1 MWPFRKK
8 TRQRRVEVHDS
19 LPARMRETFARF
31 RQAGGLPALAV
42 AVAFY
47 AVAGLLDVFPIDPV
61 PYRPGQY
68 VPEPI
73 RARVAFKRPDP
84 YLLEDEYDRIKS
96 ATPATF
102 RLNTSLVTDQIIPTL
117 RKLPNRLRA
126 ATQPS
131 TEDENLRKAFALSSD
146 AAVREFWEALAEV
159 DRARYE
165 RSVEAL
171 KDKLMLT
178 CIVPHA
184 QAVEQ
189 RKRAATKVVLTH
201 PLGRT
206 TIDIE
211 DLISLQ
217 KPERISHR
225 AGVLAQA
232 FDPAIQVYI
241 RAYLLNVLSGNDA
254 TYLYDGEATEKTIS
268 AAIALLSSA
277 PPEHVFEHFRA
288 GDVLA
293 PASGADGSTGWDIQG
308 LSEQHYRLLQAE
320 RAKYVEIQQQTA
332 PWRARLRIVGRAM
345 LLALLIAALCL
356 YVLRYQPHL
365 ARQLGKG
372 LKLAMTLAVM
382 LAIAKLVVHGLEWNV
397 HAAVL
402 PVLMASMIVTI
413 ALGRRFALTIG
424 TAMAVLVTL
433 QMRAPLPVLI
443 VLISGALAGVFPLD
457 EVRTRTKLV
466 RVSCFSAIVVLAAVW
481 AVNLSMNVPWRFAL
495 IDGLWGAGM
504 ALLAGF
510 LVQGVLP
517 MVEKSFSV
525 ATSMTLLEWCDAS
538 RPLLKRLAMEAPG
551 TYNHSLQLGAICE
564 AAAETIGAR
573 GLLARVG
580 AYYHDIGKINKPT
593 YFVENESGGGSRHA
607 KLSPAM
613 SLLIIIGH
621 VKDGLEM
628 AREYGLPEVLH
639 EFITTHHGTTL
650 VQYFYKAAAE
660 QRKEGSDRA
669 PDEVEFRYPGP
680 KPRRK
685 ETAILMLADASES
698 SVRAMSEPT
707 PGRIEN
713 QVHTMISRRLM
724 DGQLDECDLTLKEV
738 HQIEMS
744 IIKSLCSIFHSRIA
758 YPTPPGETPSA
769 AEMDGERQAAR
780 QEARREEEA
789 AAHQA
794 NPDQDQPA
802 PMPSAAMNPAQ
813 QFPAPTDLPAE

>member
-8 TRQRRVEVHDS
+8 TRQRRVEVRDS
-19 LPARMRETFARF
+19 LPARIHDIYARF
-31 RQAGGLPALAV
+31 RQGGGLPALAV
-42 AVAFY
+42 AVGFY
-47 AVAGLLDVFPIDPV
+47 AVVLLLDVFPADPV

-68 VPEPI
+68 VPEPV
-73 RARVAFKRPDP
+73 RSRVAFKRPDP
-84 YLLEDEYDRIKS
+84 YLLEDEYDRIRS

-102 RLNTSLVTDQIIPTL
+102 RLNATLVTDQIIPTL
-117 RKLPNRLRA
+117 RKLPDRLRA

-131 TEDENLRKAFALSSD
+131 TTDQALRKKFALSGD
-146 AAVREFWEALAEV
+146 QAVREFWNVLSEV
-159 DRARYE
+159 DRAGFE
-165 RSVEAL
+165 QSVDTL
-171 KDKLMLT
+171 KDKLMVT
-178 CIVPHA
+178 CIVPPG

-189 RKRAATKVVLTH
+189 RKRAATRVILTH

-211 DLISLQ
+211 DMISLQ

-225 AGVLAQA
+225 AGVLAQV
-232 FDPAIQVYI
+232 FDPALQVYV
-241 RAYLLNVLSGNDA
+241 RAYLLNVLSGDEA
-254 TYLYDGEATEKTIS
+254 TYLYDGEATEKTIA
-268 AAIALLSSA
+268 AAIAALSEA
-277 PPEHVFEHFRA
+277 PPEHVFEHFQV
-288 GDVLA
+288 GEVLA
-293 PASGADGSTGWDIQG
+293 PASGADGSTGWAIQG
-308 LSEQHYRLLQAE
+308 LSEQHFELLQAE
-320 RAKYVEIQQQTA
+320 WEEYARTERADR
-332 PWRARLRIVGRAM
+332 PWARRLRVLGRAL
-345 LLALLIAALCL
+345 LLALLVATLCL

-365 ARQLGKG
+365 ARQLGHG
-372 LKLAMTLAVM
+372 VKLAATLAVM
-382 LAIAKLVVHGLEWNV
+382 LAIARLIVHGLEWNV
-397 HAAVL
+397 NAAVL
-402 PVLMASMIVTI
+402 PVLMAALIVTI
-413 ALGRRFALTIG
+413 AFGRRFALTVG
-424 TAMAVLVTL
+424 ATMAVLVTL
-433 QMRAPLPVLI
+433 QMRADLATLI
-443 VLISGALAGVFPLD
+443 VLTSGALAGVFPLN

-466 RVSCFSAIVVLAAVW
+466 RVAAGAAGVVFAAVW
-481 AVNLSMNVPWRFAL
+481 AVNLSMSVPWRFAL
-495 IDGLWGAGM
+495 VDGLWGAGM

-538 RPLLKRLAMEAPG
+538 RALLKRLAMEAPG

-564 AAAETIGAR
+564 AAAESVGAR

-621 VKDGLEM
+621 VKDGLEL
-628 AREYGLPEVLH
+628 AREYGLPPVLH

-650 VQYFYKAAAE
+650 VQFFYKAAAE
-660 QRKEGSDRA
+660 RRKDGTDRA

-680 KPRRK
+680 KPCRK

-713 QVHTMISRRLM
+713 QVHAMISRRLM

-738 HQIEMS
+738 HRIEMS

-769 AEMDGERQAAR
+769 AEIQAEQKAAGARDQADRQAA
-780 QEARREEEA
+780 E
-789 AAHQA
+789 
-794 NPDQDQPA
+794 QP
-802 PMPSAAMNPAQ
+802 PEPEPVTMPSPAMNPAQ
-813 QFPAPTDLPAE
+813 QFPAPTDRPAE